1 MPFGESKR
9 DHGETQHESD
19 EHYKPEQFGQDQVQQ
34 PEPEGLPPRRRRPGA
49 GTVSGRGTLLSPA
62 GDLRHE

>member
-34 PEPEGLPPRRRRPGA
+34 PEPEGLPP
-49 GTVSGRGTLLSPA
+49 GRGRDCL
-62 GDLRHE
+62 GQRHLA